1 MSDARTAL
9 SGNSLMRSVL
19 SPITRRSFALLTT
32 AVAFGGPAT
41 ASTVVETQRI
51 TVTPP
56 KPIEGTPPAIK
67 PGEPELHKA
76 GDELPAPVAAM
87 RKKLLDA
94 AYSGDM
100 ERMRA
105 VIKET
110 QPTPAFS
117 VNEIAD
123 PIEYLKT
130 QSGDGNGLELLA
142 IMTDVLECGWA
153 KVDAGTPQEL
163 YIWPYYAVL
172 PMNKL
177 TPPQL
182 VEVYKLVTSSDFEEM
197 KSTGI
202 YSFYTV
208 GIDKDGTWKYF
219 KLNN

>member
-1 MSDARTAL
+1 
-9 SGNSLMRSVL
+9 MRSVL
-19 SPITRRSFALLTT
+19 PPVTRRSLATL
-32 AVAFGGPAT
+32 AAGIVFGGPAV

-56 KPIEGTPPAIK
+56 KPIEGTPPAIQ
-67 PGEPELHKA
+67 PGVPELHKA
-76 GDELPAPVAAM
+76 ADELPAQAAAT
-87 RKKLLDA
+87 RKKLLEA

-100 ERMRA
+100 EKMRA
-105 VIKET
+105 VIQDT
-110 QPTPAFS
+110 HPVPAFS

-123 PIEYLKT
+123 PIEYMKT

-142 IMTDVLECGWA
+142 IMTDVLESGWA

-163 YIWPYYAVL
+163 YVWPYYAVL

-208 GIDKDGTWKYF
+208 GIDKDGVWKYF

>member
-1 MSDARTAL
+1 MSDALTAL
-9 SGNSLMRSVL
+9 SGITVMRSVL
-19 SPITRRSFALLTT
+19 SSLTRRSFTFFAAAATL
-32 AVAFGGPAT
+32 GGPVA

-56 KPIEGTPPAIK
+56 KPVDGTLPPLQ
-67 PGEPELHKA
+67 PGAPELHKPS
-76 GDELPAPVAAM
+76 DEPPAAVAAT
-87 RKKLLDA
+87 RRKLLDT

-100 ERMRA
+100 EKLRA
-105 VIKET
+105 VIAST

-117 VNEIAD
+117 VNEISD
-123 PIEYLKT
+123 PINYMKT

-142 IMTDVLECGWA
+142 IMTDVLESGWA
-153 KVDAGTPQEL
+153 KVDAGTPQEM
-163 YIWPYYAVL
+163 YIWPYFATL
-172 PMNKL
+172 QMNKL

-182 VEVYKLVTSSDFEEM
+182 VDVYKIVTSSDFEEM

-208 GIDKDGTWKYF
+208 GIDKDGVWKYF